1 MSNAEKLQH
10 YMEVLKRLEQCHK
23 DVISITNANN
33 PFSNL
38 LENNSTEIYD
48 IILLYRRFDK
58 LRNGIKNAEKVQKDF
73 EQYLN
78 HTEDVIIKIRES
90 ANSLAETGLKFGA
103 IEESKAMEF
112 GKMIKDQ
119 FLKFKEWIEKK
130 VDFLSEIKETIKDD
144 MSYIEKEIQRE
155 FSKIK

>member
-10 YMEVLKRLEQCHK
+10 YMDVLKRLDQCHK
-23 DVISITNANN
+23 DVISILNTNN

-58 LRNGIKNAEKVQKDF
+58 LRNGIRNADKVQKDF

-78 HTEDVIIKIRES
+78 HTEDIILKIRES

-112 GKMIKDQ
+112 GKTIKEQ
-119 FLKFKEWIEKK
+119 FFKFKEWVEKK
-130 VDFLSEIKETIKDD
+130 VNFLSEIKETIKDD